1 MYSLILLL
9 CNTLTIRYPT
19 IVILFYNFYIECVLH
34 KEKCKMALCV
44 FEAKKKRMKLVRV
57 ILTKALSFCFFSLGM
72 KTSAVKVFSL
82 KFLLYSSSRQAP
94 PGDFENFFLLWKHK
108 RSFSYL
114 LEYSTTWKYYYEKSK
129 CDSISRWRSFLHLRQ
144 ASVLCVPSG

>member
-1 MYSLILLL
+1 MDSLILLL

-19 IVILFYNFYIECVLH
+19 IVILFNNFYNEYVLR

-44 FEAKKKRMKLVRV
+44 FEAKKRMKLVRV

-82 KFLLYSSSRQAP
+82 KFLQA
-94 PGDFENFFLLWKHK
+94 
-108 RSFSYL
+108 R
-114 LEYSTTWKYYYEKSK
+114 
-129 CDSISRWRSFLHLRQ
+129 
-144 ASVLCVPSG
+144 